1 MSKIATVFELMKQH
15 PRASDAEIADMME
28 NTSEKTVETYRLR
41 LRKRGFIKVNLDRS
55 VTILKEFSNKE
66 PSLKQQCYEEM
77 LEIYMED
84 FRAQTT
90 FSDRLAVGRE
100 IRLVLDKL

>member
-41 LRKRGFIKVNLDRS
+41 LRKRGFIKVNLGNGACLLPGKLERS
-55 VTILKEFSNKE
+55 
-66 PSLKQQCYEEM
+66 
-77 LEIYMED
+77 
-84 FRAQTT
+84 
-90 FSDRLAVGRE
+90 LA
-100 IRLVLDKL
+100 